1 MRRNENKVNA
11 NKLAKYVARAQ
22 RGDRKAMERIVDE
35 TSVSQIAEGERGYT
49 IEMSVDKETG
59 SLLAFKAEGG
69 INVELI
75 TTEFTV
81 DSTLD
86 LSIFDDLSKL

>member
-1 MRRNENKVNA
+1 M
-11 NKLAKYVARAQ
+11 
-22 RGDRKAMERIVDE
+22 
-35 TSVSQIAEGERGYT
+35 T
-49 IEMSVDKETG
+49 VDKQTG